1 MTLSELEVINR
12 DWLTAAQVAP
22 VLGADPN
29 WIRHQAR
36 KNKEALGFPVIVYGS
51 RVKIPKVP
59 FIKFMGGNHDQT
71 T

>member
-29 WIRHQAR
+29 WIRHLAR
-36 KNKEALGFPVIVYGS
+36 LKNLQK
-51 RVKIPKVP
+51 
-59 FIKFMGGNHDQT
+59 
-71 T
+71 